1 MLGLLLPLPI
11 HVEIAH
17 AGVARALLGL
27 LHREPSLN
35 EHGLENKTPDTEF
48 LQSAKT
54 EHIEQYR

>member
-1 MLGLLLPLPI
+1 MIRTDDDERKGSGLLLTLPV

-35 EHGLENKTPDTEF
+35 EHGLENK
-48 LQSAKT
+48 K
-54 EHIEQYR
+54 